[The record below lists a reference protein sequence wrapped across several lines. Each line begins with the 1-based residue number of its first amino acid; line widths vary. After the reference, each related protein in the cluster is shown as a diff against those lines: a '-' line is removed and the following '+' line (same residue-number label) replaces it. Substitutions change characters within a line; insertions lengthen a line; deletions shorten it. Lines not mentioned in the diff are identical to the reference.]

1 MTTANE
7 AVVDAAAGPQE
18 SDYAAA
24 WAARS
29 QEEFAKAFAEDIV
42 FEVPMVMTRPV
53 RGRDTVSYLLGS
65 VSKVYE
71 SQRFTH
77 QATNGARTYLD
88 WELTVFGGEVMHG
101 VTALTRD
108 DTGKITHLAVYHR
121 PMLTG
126 LRLSY
131 YAGQVMGE
139 TLGHDLFYSPEA
151 VQAEIDKGGPATLT

>member
-1 MTTANE
+1 MTTANKTV
-7 AVVDAAAGPQE
+7 ADTDAEPTE

-24 WAARS
+24 WAARA

-53 RGRDTVSYLLGS
+53 QGRETVAYMLGS

-77 QATNGARTYLD
+77 QATNGAHTYME
-88 WELTVFGGEVMHG
+88 WELTVFGGEIMRG
-101 VTALTRD
+101 VTAFTRD
-108 DTGKITHLAVYHR
+108 DDGKIVHLAVYHR

-139 TLGHDLFYSPEA
+139 KFGHDLFYSPEA
-151 VQAEIDKGGPATLT
+151 VQAEIDKGGPSELP